1 MTLVSKSAISY
12 KNPKIACF
20 HFSFRVCIIMN
31 DNEWQLISSHILKFW
46 RVNAQWDNTYYSEK
60 IDNLGKPSSI
70 GSVLRWQNPQGG
82 GRSKE
87 KFLFT
92 FTTFFTRNSIEFSYP
107 RYCIVSRCSSRDEAT
122 FYISHRQSSSIT
134 KSSDN
139 LIHQTLIILSLI
151 YLLA

>member
-70 GSVLRWQNPQGG
+70 GSVLRWQNPQGE

-87 KFLFT
+87 
-92 FTTFFTRNSIEFSYP
+92 IFS
-107 RYCIVSRCSSRDEAT
+107 T
-122 FYISHRQSSSIT
+122 IT
-134 KSSDN
+134 KYREEKTASFTLKFQVFEDSKFSTKIDKTILEFL
-139 LIHQTLIILSLI
+139 LINYFPS
-151 YLLA
+151 